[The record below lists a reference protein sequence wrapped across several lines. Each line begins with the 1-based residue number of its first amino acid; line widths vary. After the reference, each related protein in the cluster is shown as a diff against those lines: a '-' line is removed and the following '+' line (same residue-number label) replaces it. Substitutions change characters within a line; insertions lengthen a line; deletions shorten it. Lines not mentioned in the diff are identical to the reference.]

1 MCRNLKLTFF
11 AIFSLESRR
20 ARASISF
27 DCETRLTSC
36 VILAELIFAAG
47 VLNQKRKIFKSKQKL
62 TREKGKERNKEK
74 KEFVCKRTFSKPRY
88 EDVAKQKI

>member
-1 MCRNLKLTFF
+1 M
-11 AIFSLESRR
+11 
-20 ARASISF
+20 
-27 DCETRLTSC
+27 
-36 VILAELIFAAG
+36 AELIFAAG

-74 KEFVCKRTFSKPRY
+74 KGFVCKRTFSKPRY

>member
-1 MCRNLKLTFF
+1 M
-11 AIFSLESRR
+11 
-20 ARASISF
+20 
-27 DCETRLTSC
+27 TSC